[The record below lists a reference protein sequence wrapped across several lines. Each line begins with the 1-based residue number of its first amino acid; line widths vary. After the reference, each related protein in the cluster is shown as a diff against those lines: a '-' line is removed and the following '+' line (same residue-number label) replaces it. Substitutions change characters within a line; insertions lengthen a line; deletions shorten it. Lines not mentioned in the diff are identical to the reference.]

1 MQLTT
6 HKRGINRST
15 PSLPRI
21 KQKCVPLVILLLV
34 AEHKM
39 SGYNEKCK
47 LFLLALLDTSYIYAL
62 QRLLEGALMTAR
74 IDFNC
79 DMGESFGAYQMGQDE
94 EIIKYITSANIACGF
109 HAGDPNWMRLT
120 VKLAEEHGVAIGAH
134 PSFPDLAGFG
144 RRNMAVAPGEA
155 KNDIIYQMGALTA
168 FTSARKLQHVKP
180 HGAMYNMAVRDEALA
195 RAICE
200 AILETDPETIMVA
213 LAGSKWVDIARDMGL
228 RVAREAFAD
237 RAVNADGT
245 LVPRSKPGSVIED
258 IDEVARRSVK
268 MVTEGKVT
276 AITGEEIALS
286 ADTLCL
292 HGDTPNSLHLASSI
306 RSALEAEGV
315 QIVPLGRIVSR

>member
-1 MQLTT
+1 
-6 HKRGINRST
+6 
-15 PSLPRI
+15 
-21 KQKCVPLVILLLV
+21 
-34 AEHKM
+34 
-39 SGYNEKCK
+39 
-47 LFLLALLDTSYIYAL
+47 
-62 QRLLEGALMTAR
+62 MTAR

-79 DMGESFGAYQMGQDE
+79 DMGESFGAYEMGQDQ

-109 HAGDPNWMRLT
+109 HAGDPNWMRRT

-134 PSFPDLAGFG
+134 PSFPDLPGFG
-144 RRNMAVAPGEA
+144 RRNMSVAPGEA

-168 FTSARKLQHVKP
+168 FTRAGKLQHVKP

-200 AILETDPETIMVA
+200 AVLEVDPGIILVA
-213 LAGSKWVDIARDMGL
+213 LAGSPWIDIARGMGL

-258 IDEVARRSVK
+258 VDEVARRSVK

-292 HGDTPNSLHLASSI
+292 HGDTPNSIDLASSI
-306 RSALEAEGV
+306 RAALKAEGV
-315 QIVPLGRIVSR
+315 QIVPLSQVVTG